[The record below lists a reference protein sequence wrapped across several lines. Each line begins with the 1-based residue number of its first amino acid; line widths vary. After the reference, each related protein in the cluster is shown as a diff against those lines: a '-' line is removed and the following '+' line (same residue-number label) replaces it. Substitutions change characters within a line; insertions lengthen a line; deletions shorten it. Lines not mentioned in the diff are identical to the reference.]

1 MSINTIMQTKIDI
14 PTIPEAEQTPL
25 VKQLLEIIKHLAAD
39 MQDLKEENQKLRD
52 EVARLKRQN
61 TKPKIRPSKMDD
73 SSEDKPEDSPD
84 KGKRPGSKKK
94 SKDLKIHDK
103 KRIAPDV
110 IPEGSE
116 FKGFLEFTVQD
127 IKIESHNTCF
137 FLERWQTPTGGYVV
151 GKLPDWVQGK
161 HFAPTLVSYILNQ
174 YYHAMVTQP
183 LLLQQ
188 LRDWDIDISA
198 GQLSRILTEGKE
210 RFHQEKEGILD
221 AGLEVSSYV
230 NVDDT
235 GARHAGKNGYCTHIG
250 NEFFAWF
257 ESTDSKSRLN
267 FLTLLRTGP
276 ADYVVNDDAQDY
288 LRYSAFPKSLLE
300 LLADHAQ
307 TVFRDEKAWKDHL
320 KSLGITDKRHVKIA
334 TEAATLGSIL
344 HHGLSRALVI
354 VSDDAGQFNIL
365 NHALCWIH
373 AERLIN
379 KLIPFDDKEKIA
391 IEGVR
396 DQIWDL
402 YKALKAYKLAPTKRQ
417 KKALDALFD
426 KIMLQET
433 CCDELNAALKR
444 LHRNK
449 AELLLVL
456 DRPEIPLHNNLS
468 ERDIREY
475 VKRRKISGST
485 RSAMGRRC
493 RDTFASLKKTC
504 GKLGVSFWQYL
515 LDRVSGTCLIPPLPE
530 LIRQRAGSTG

>member
-1 MSINTIMQTKIDI
+1 MSISIIMQTKTDI
-14 PTIPEAEQTPL
+14 PTIPEAERSPL
-25 VKQLLEIIKHLAAD
+25 VTQLLEIIKQQAVII
-39 MQDLKEENQKLRD
+39 QQQGEEIRQIKD
-52 EVARLKRQN
+52 EIARLKKQN

-73 SSEDKPEDSPD
+73 GSEDEAEDSPN

-103 KRIAPDV
+103 KQIAPDE
-110 IPEGSE
+110 IPEGSK

-137 FLERWQTPTGGYVV
+137 LLERWQTPTGEYVV

-174 YYHAMVTQP
+174 YYHALVTQP

-210 RFHQEKEGILD
+210 QFHREKDAILD

-235 GARHAGKNGYCTHIG
+235 GARHVGKNGYCTHIG

-257 ESTDSKSRLN
+257 QSTDSKSRLN

-276 ADYVVNDDAQDY
+276 ADYVVNEDALQY
-288 LRYSAFPKSLLE
+288 LRDSAFPKSLLG

-307 TVFRDEKAWKDHL
+307 PVFQNDKAWKDHL
-320 KSLGITDKRHVKIA
+320 KSLGISDKRHVKIA

-344 HHGLSRALVI
+344 HHGLSRALVV

-379 KLIPFDDKEKIA
+379 KLIPFDDKEKLA

-396 DQIWDL
+396 GQIWDL
-402 YKALKAYKLAPTKRQ
+402 YKALKAYKLEPTKGQ

-530 LIRQRAGSTG
+530 LIRQRAGTTG

>member
-1 MSINTIMQTKIDI
+1 MIDI
-14 PTIPEAEQTPL
+14 PDIPEAEQTPL
-25 VKQLLEIIKHLAAD
+25 VKQLLALFKQQAVII
-39 MQDLKEENQKLRD
+39 QELKAENQQFRD
-52 EVARLKRQN
+52 EIARLKKQKI
-61 TKPKIRPSKMDD
+61 KPKIRPSQM
-73 SSEDKPEDSPD
+73 EHNDKNEAEDSPN

-94 SKDLKIHDK
+94 KKKLKIHHVE
-103 KRIAPDV
+103 RIAPDG
-110 IPEGSE
+110 IPKDSE
-116 FKGFLEFTVQD
+116 FKGLMEFTVQD
-127 IKIESHNTCF
+127 IKIEPHNTRF
-137 FLERWQTPTGGYVV
+137 FLERWQTPSGEYVV
-151 GKLPDWVQGK
+151 GKLPGWVQGK
-161 HFAPTLVSYILNQ
+161 HFAPTLVSFILEQ

-188 LRDWDIDISA
+188 LRDWDIDISS

-210 RFHQEKEGILD
+210 QFHQEKDAVLR
-221 AGLEVSSYV
+221 AGLAVSSYV

-267 FLTLLRTGP
+267 FLTLLRTGA
-276 ADYVVNDDAQDY
+276 ADYVVNEDAQAY
-288 LRYSAFPKSLLE
+288 LRDAAFPKSLLG

-307 TVFRDEKAWKDHL
+307 TVFLDDKAWKDHL
-320 KSLGITDKRHVKIA
+320 DSLGIIDQRHVKIA

-365 NHALCWIH
+365 NHALCWVH

-379 KLIPFDDKEKIA
+379 KLIPFDDQEKLA
-391 IEGVR
+391 IERVR
-396 DQIWDL
+396 GQIWDL
-402 YKALKAYKLAPTKRQ
+402 YKALKAYKRKPSKRQ
-417 KKALDALFD
+417 KNLLDTQFD
-426 KIMLQET
+426 QIMLQNT
-433 CCDELNAALKR
+433 CCDELNAALQR

-456 DRPEIPLHNNLS
+456 ERPEIPLHNNLS
-468 ERDIREY
+468 EGDIREY

-515 LDRVSGTCLIPPLPE
+515 LDRVSGTSLIPPLPE
-530 LIRQRAGSTG
+530 LIRQRAGSFG